1 MKPINIGEVCTA
13 VGGSILGGSKEEV
26 ITSITTDSR
35 KIEKG
40 CLFIPL
46 AGERFDGHDFI
57 NQAFEKG
64 AVCCLSHKDIEA
76 KGTIIKVKDTRKALW
91 IWLPITE
98 DFLT

>member
-1 MKPINIGEVCTA
+1 MKPMNIGEVCTA

-64 AVCCLSHKDIEA
+64 AVFFLSHKDIES
-76 KGTIIKVKDTRKALW
+76 K
-91 IWLPITE
+91 
-98 DFLT
+98 